1 MIRTAV
7 IMAAGMGTRFGKYTE
22 LVPKGFVEVNGIP
35 MVIQSIETL
44 ISCGIERVI
53 IGTGYHKEAYEAL
66 CADYPEVICCHS
78 PRYAETNCL
87 YTLWNCREL
96 IGDEDFLMLD
106 SDLIYEPKAITSLIE
121 CKYPSAI
128 LTTPVK
134 KFQDSI
140 RIKSSSLKNY
150 TQQKNAE
157 LNNIKNNL
165 SNNNEFYKNL
175 NRTIK
180 KVAENEGLS
189 MVINLQQSNAILW
202 YSPAVDITDK
212 VIESLEQQ

>member
-1 MIRTAV
+1 MNLIAKKTFIFALALF
-7 IMAAGMGTRFGKYTE
+7 AAGTLFAQQHITNFGVVDTTKVYE
-22 LVPKGFVEVNGIP
+22 QFFRNSSAVKSYEEKRAAFQE
-35 MVIQSIETL
+35 E
-44 ISCGIERVI
+44 ISRRADEIRDLQA
-53 IGTGYHKEAYEAL
+53 KLQEAQDL
-66 CADYPEVICCHS
+66 GMDAD
-78 PRYAETNCL
+78 
-87 YTLWNCREL
+87 
-96 IGDEDFLMLD
+96 
-106 SDLIYEPKAITSLIE
+106 
-121 CKYPSAI
+121 
-128 LTTPVK
+128 VK
-134 KFQDSI
+134 KYQDSI

-150 TQQKNAE
+150 TQQKNTE

-189 MVINLQQSNAILW
+189 MVINLQQSNSILW

>member
-1 MIRTAV
+1 MNVFVKKIAVAAFACLSSAGLFAQQHITNFGVVDTTKVYEQFFRNSSAVKSYEEKRAAFQEEISRRADEIRDLQTKLQEAQDL
-7 IMAAGMGTRFGKYTE
+7 GMD
-22 LVPKGFVEVNGIP
+22 
-35 MVIQSIETL
+35 
-44 ISCGIERVI
+44 
-53 IGTGYHKEAYEAL
+53 
-66 CADYPEVICCHS
+66 AD
-78 PRYAETNCL
+78 
-87 YTLWNCREL
+87 
-96 IGDEDFLMLD
+96 
-106 SDLIYEPKAITSLIE
+106 
-121 CKYPSAI
+121 
-128 LTTPVK
+128 VK

-140 RIKSSSLKNY
+140 KIKSSSLKSY
-150 TQQKNAE
+150 TQQKNTE

>member
-1 MIRTAV
+1 M
-7 IMAAGMGTRFGKYTE
+7 
-22 LVPKGFVEVNGIP
+22 
-35 MVIQSIETL
+35 
-44 ISCGIERVI
+44 
-53 IGTGYHKEAYEAL
+53 
-66 CADYPEVICCHS
+66 
-78 PRYAETNCL
+78 
-87 YTLWNCREL
+87 
-96 IGDEDFLMLD
+96 D
-106 SDLIYEPKAITSLIE
+106 SD
-121 CKYPSAI
+121 
-128 LTTPVK
+128 VK

-140 RIKSSSLKNY
+140 RIKSSSLKSY
-150 TQQKNAE
+150 TQQKNTE

>member
-1 MIRTAV
+1 MNFLAKKSLAFAISLC
-7 IMAAGMGTRFGKYTE
+7 AAGLLFAQQHITNFGVVDTTKVYE
-22 LVPKGFVEVNGIP
+22 QFFRNSSAVKSYEEKRAAFQE
-35 MVIQSIETL
+35 E
-44 ISCGIERVI
+44 ISRRADEIRDLQ
-53 IGTGYHKEAYEAL
+53 TKLQEAQDL
-66 CADYPEVICCHS
+66 
-78 PRYAETNCL
+78 
-87 YTLWNCREL
+87 
-96 IGDEDFLMLD
+96 GMD
-106 SDLIYEPKAITSLIE
+106 SD
-121 CKYPSAI
+121 
-128 LTTPVK
+128 VK

-189 MVINLQQSNAILW
+189 MVINLQQSNSILW